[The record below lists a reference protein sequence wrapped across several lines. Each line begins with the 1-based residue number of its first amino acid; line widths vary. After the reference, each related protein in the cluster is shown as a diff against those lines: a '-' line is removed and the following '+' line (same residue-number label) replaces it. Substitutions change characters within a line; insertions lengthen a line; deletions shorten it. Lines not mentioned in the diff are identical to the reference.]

1 MEVSSLNPDL
11 MFMRASINLDS
22 GDLAAAKE
30 TLSRLKHTG
39 AKPVQIGLLQARIQL
54 AENNFVSASQT
65 LERLNPAQNSQVREL
80 LYRCYVRLG
89 KTDKARELT
98 AAAEAS
104 LNGSSSDA
112 SVLIN
117 RARLAHDSGD
127 LQTALRN
134 YQEIW
139 EKHQNM
145 LTPEGKETIFK
156 QMLDIRIELELA
168 KNEQARDWS
177 GVDAMVASWKTN
189 PKLSRDD
196 VELFEISIMNRKGN
210 VREAMERVEQA
221 KMRSPN
227 YLAYWMLHNTMITDH
242 EQAMKVLN
250 LMQQRFGDIAIV
262 RRLKLD
268 RFARIGTENAL
279 AQAEQ
284 LLDGM
289 DQFEKEDQQTI
300 KRMAA
305 EFNMRLKKFDRA
317 IEIWQELKQAN
328 PTSLTLHAELLD
340 LAIQAGNE
348 PLITDTVSAIGEL
361 AGKDSTDWQLGE
373 AQRIIWQVQ
382 NERRDASAIPE
393 IKRLL
398 SDVQRLRPDYPL
410 LYKSLADLAIL
421 ENDPQAAYNALQT
434 GLQKST
440 GNTRY
445 VFLKQL
451 GSLLTQMGRVQ
462 EGQHFLQQLP
472 EEMRGRQDELTALVI
487 LAQRDPKAALQKAQE
502 SISQDTTDPRELSML
517 ADLYFVNEQYD
528 QTAALLKR
536 ATELD
541 PKSPQPWQRRATM
554 LVQMDRKDEVDALL
568 PTIQTNLEDP
578 KKSLVLGQIN
588 AVLKRPDEAERWYQQ
603 ALDGGPNDVTLLRN
617 MAQFYLHREFNRTE
631 KAWPILDRM
640 EKLDPSNSLNAANSQ
655 WARQQSALLLAQSGT
670 FEDFQKAIQKLEEN
684 ANGGKLTGVDL
695 QLWLQICAERPDASS
710 RKMAA
715 DKLDEIALSRD
726 LSTNEMKMRANL
738 ASQSGDWQQT
748 RQMFMDLIS
757 RNAKNEEL
765 KASYCAQLIQHDN
778 LSEAKRWLA
787 QLTDGSSEKVQL
799 QALIYA
805 KENKAADAQK
815 LLVSFAQHIR
825 KDTPAALA
833 TVALAAETAAKN
845 DAAATNGKMSPL
857 WGLAE
862 QLWQAFDK
870 DNAESE
876 LELARFYARVPQG
889 KRLTQALKLSRSELQ
904 NALKENDEAACMDY
918 ITVGIIGLHNSREA
932 LGSDSKLYDEV
943 EKWINACRA

>member
-1 MEVSSLNPDL
+1 MRRLNIKLILGLVIGGLGLVVGMHFTRGYMLSRNSERLLDRAAVAKEEGDLKEQVRLMKRYVGFHPKEQEKRRELLDVWFKYIASDEEAARTEFGPYYNALKKALRDFPEDDELRRNAGYLTYRMGEPATSLEFIRELGTLNANDHVLWAQCDLQGGKKFGSINRSADGDVIDQSSLGAFERLGMVIGFDTEKKEFVGEPMPDAPLTAYRILADSYHVSEQDAVTAQKIVDHMVAVNPESAVAYVTRAQFTQMVGRGSSDALQASMADVQKGLELDPDNPGIAVFASDIQRRLGEVDKSLALLEQAVEKHPKNVAVLEALANVKSSLGEKDEALNLIQRAMEVSSLNPDL

-22 GDLAAAKE
+22 GDVAAAKE
-30 TLSRLKHTG
+30 TLSRLRQTG
-39 AKPVQIGLLQARIQL
+39 ATPVQIGLLQARIQL

-80 LYRCYVRLG
+80 LYKCYVRLG

-98 AAAEAS
+98 AAAETS

-112 SVLIN
+112 SVIIN
-117 RARLAHDSGD
+117 RARLAQDSGD
-127 LQTALRN
+127 LQSALRN
-134 YQEIW
+134 YQALW

-168 KNEQARDWS
+168 KDEKARDWS
-177 GVDAMVASWKTN
+177 GVDSMVASWKTN

-221 KMRSPN
+221 KMRNPN
-227 YLAYWMLHNTMITDH
+227 YLAYWILHNTMITDH

-262 RRLKLD
+262 RRLKLGL
-268 RFARIGTENAL
+268 FARIGTEDAL

-284 LLDGM
+284 LLNGM
-289 DQFEKEDQQTI
+289 DQFEKEDQQAI

-348 PLITDTVSAIGEL
+348 PLITDTVNAIGEL
-361 AGKDSTDWQLGE
+361 AGKDSSDWQLAE

-382 NERRDASAIPE
+382 NERRDASAIAE

-398 SDVQRLRPDYPL
+398 ADVQRLRPDYPL
-410 LYKSLADLAIL
+410 LYKALADLAIL
-421 ENDPQAAYNALQT
+421 EKDPQAAFNALQT

-502 SISQDTTDPRELSML
+502 SISQDTTNPRELSML

-528 QTAALLKR
+528 QTAALMKR

-541 PKSPQPWQRRATM
+541 PKSPQAWQRRATM

-568 PTIQTNLEDP
+568 PSIQANLEDP

-588 AVLKRPDEAERWYQQ
+588 AVLKLPR
-603 ALDGGPNDVTLLRN
+603 
-617 MAQFYLHREFNRTE
+617 
-631 KAWPILDRM
+631 
-640 EKLDPSNSLNAANSQ
+640 
-655 WARQQSALLLAQSGT
+655 
-670 FEDFQKAIQKLEEN
+670 
-684 ANGGKLTGVDL
+684 
-695 QLWLQICAERPDASS
+695 
-710 RKMAA
+710 
-715 DKLDEIALSRD
+715 
-726 LSTNEMKMRANL
+726 
-738 ASQSGDWQQT
+738 
-748 RQMFMDLIS
+748 
-757 RNAKNEEL
+757 
-765 KASYCAQLIQHDN
+765 
-778 LSEAKRWLA
+778 
-787 QLTDGSSEKVQL
+787 
-799 QALIYA
+799 
-805 KENKAADAQK
+805 
-815 LLVSFAQHIR
+815 
-825 KDTPAALA
+825 
-833 TVALAAETAAKN
+833 
-845 DAAATNGKMSPL
+845 
-857 WGLAE
+857 
-862 QLWQAFDK
+862 
-870 DNAESE
+870 
-876 LELARFYARVPQG
+876 
-889 KRLTQALKLSRSELQ
+889 
-904 NALKENDEAACMDY
+904 
-918 ITVGIIGLHNSREA
+918 
-932 LGSDSKLYDEV
+932 
-943 EKWINACRA
+943 